1 MIALL
6 MAIAAAAALQ
16 FVGWWLLAVVAFVW
30 GVVWRTVRWP
40 ALRIGAVVMVL
51 GALRL
56 AVMMWKGA
64 PVGETGALLS
74 RLTELP
80 SPLIWGLALL
90 LPALVACCA
99 ATLGAAAG
107 RKVLFG

>member
-6 MAIAAAAALQ
+6 MAITAAAALE

-30 GVVWRTVRWP
+30 GIVWRTERRP
-40 ALRIGAVVMVL
+40 AWRIAGVVAAL
-51 GALRL
+51 GGLRL
-56 AVMMWKGA
+56 ALMAWQGA
-64 PVGETGALLS
+64 SLGDTGVLLGQLTALPPVF
-74 RLTELP
+74 
-80 SPLIWGLALL
+80 IWGLALL

-99 ATLGAAAG
+99 ATVGAAVG

>member
-6 MAIAAAAALQ
+6 MAVAAAAALE

-30 GVVWRTVRWP
+30 GVVWRTERWP

-51 GALRL
+51 GAMRL
-56 AVMMWKGA
+56 AVSAWERA
-64 PVGETGALLS
+64 PVVEAGALLGA
-74 RLTELP
+74 LTEL
-80 SPLIWGLALL
+80 STPLIWGLALL
-90 LPALVACCA
+90 LPAPVACCA
-99 ATLGAAAG
+99 ATLGAAVG